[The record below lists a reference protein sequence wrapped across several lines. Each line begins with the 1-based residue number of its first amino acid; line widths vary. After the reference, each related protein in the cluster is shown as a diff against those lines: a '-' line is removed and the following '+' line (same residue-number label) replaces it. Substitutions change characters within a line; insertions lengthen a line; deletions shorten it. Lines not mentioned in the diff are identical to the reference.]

1 MKTNSSHPL
10 RLLYAALRMPK
21 KDRKVSSATRNS
33 NIITREES
41 LNRIFMVKYR
51 MQHL

>member
-1 MKTNSSHPL
+1 MKTNASHPL
-10 RLLYAALRMPK
+10 RMLYAALRMPK
-21 KDRKVSSATRNS
+21 KDRKVSSHQRS
-33 NIITREES
+33 HIITREES